1 MSNKSYTYKR
11 AEELTVGDQL
21 VMENHGFVGEP
32 VEDSCLIKQKVVQ
45 VEVGKVSVYVKV
57 EDETEWYVMTKH
69 SPIAVSGLIVDEW
82 WSELFMN

>member
-11 AEELTVGDQL
+11 AEDLTVGDQL

-45 VEVGKVSVYVKV
+45 VELGKVSLYV
-57 EDETEWYVMTKH
+57 
-69 SPIAVSGLIVDEW
+69 
-82 WSELFMN
+82 